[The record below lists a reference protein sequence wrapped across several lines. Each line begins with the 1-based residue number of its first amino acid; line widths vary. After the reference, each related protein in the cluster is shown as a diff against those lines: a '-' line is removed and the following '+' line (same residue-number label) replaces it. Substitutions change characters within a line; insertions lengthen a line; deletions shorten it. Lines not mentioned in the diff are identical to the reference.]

1 MRLIDQW
8 QKAHRLFSVQ
18 VAIIGVLFWSALGG
32 LWIMWPVF
40 AERLPIEVY
49 IGGGLA
55 LSAAV
60 GIGRYIKQNWKS

>member
-1 MRLIDQW
+1 MRLIDHW

-40 AERLPIEVY
+40 AERLPIEIAATAATQHY
-49 IGGGLA
+49 LRTKKDKLGHL
-55 LSAAV
+55 LSSV
-60 GIGRYIKQNWKS
+60 